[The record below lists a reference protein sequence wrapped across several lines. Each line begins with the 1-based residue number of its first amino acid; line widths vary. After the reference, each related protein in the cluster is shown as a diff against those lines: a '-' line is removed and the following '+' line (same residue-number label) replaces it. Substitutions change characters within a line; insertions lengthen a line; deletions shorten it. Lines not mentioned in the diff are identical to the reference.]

1 MSVVPQTKSSGFNFA
16 PFFDGAFSSI
26 GGGLLSSIPS
36 FINQNK
42 IIKAQRQENAL
53 NRQFNHDEAQLSRDF
68 NEMMWHAQNDY
79 NSPTQV
85 VDRLQQAGLNPALA
99 FGGFADASSVS
110 SGSSASSSGSI
121 NPPGLDTSGLASIG
135 SNYVANK
142 LANAQAKLAES
153 QARKIDAEIPW
164 IDALNESI
172 VQLQKT
178 TSGLNL
184 SQIERNDN
192 LNENDGRRLEGEL
205 KLFQTQV
212 DKTLEDVRVSAATAD
227 NLVIR
232 NRYEELKQVN
242 EVQQG
247 IAMIQKTFAD
257 AKLSDQQAYDL
268 AYTLSSRMKLIDAET
283 GKLKAEAKSINFDFD
298 VKEMVGAIPLARNQ
312 ALALEAELEI
322 LQGDAAVRKWQ
333 GENVLLTQLT
343 TILGGLSSIFVGAAT
358 AATNAY
364 NARTNRMKVKTP

>member
-1 MSVVPQTKSSGFNFA
+1 
-16 PFFDGAFSSI
+16 
-26 GGGLLSSIPS
+26 
-36 FINQNK
+36 
-42 IIKAQRQENAL
+42 
-53 NRQFNHDEAQLSRDF
+53 
-68 NEMMWHAQNDY
+68 MWHAQNDY

-99 FGGFADASSVS
+99 FGGFADASPVS

-205 KLFQTQV
+205 KLFQAQV

-283 GKLKAEAKSINFDFD
+283 GKLKAETKSINFDFD

-322 LQGDAAVRKWQ
+322 LQGDAAIRKWQ
-333 GENVLLTQLT
+333 GENVLITQLT
-343 TILGGLSSIFVGAAT
+343 TILGGLSSIFVGAAS